1 MSKSWASY
9 PERSNAFWMW
19 IIRTIA
25 LRQGRLPARL
35 LLYPIT
41 LFFLIVARAQRK
53 ASRVYLSRV
62 LQRPASLWDV
72 ARHIHTFAATLVDR
86 VYLYTDQHD
95 RLDLRMQNRDV
106 VLDYLKAGQPVIIL
120 GSHLG
125 SYEVLR
131 AVSRF
136 RIHLPLKILMY
147 KDHNKTITG
156 MLNALNPDFSEMVI
170 ELGNPT
176 STLQV
181 YENLKAGN
189 FIGMLGD
196 RAGEKEKVTRCI
208 FLGREATFPAG
219 PILLAHACK
228 VPVILFFGLY
238 RGGNRYDI
246 FLEKLADRI
255 ELSRDRRDQEVQEW
269 MQRYADILEKYVRL
283 EPYNWFNFY
292 DFWNEYSAA
301 PQSETPQPKTPG
313 LNTAQPETEPPKTAP
328 PESNAP

>member
-1 MSKSWASY
+1 MSKSWASH
-9 PERSNAFWMW
+9 PERSNAFWLW

-62 LQRPASLWDV
+62 LQRRASLWDV
-72 ARHIHTFAATLVDR
+72 ARHIYTFAATLLDR
-86 VYLYTDQHD
+86 VYLFSGQHD
-95 RLDLRMQNRDV
+95 RLDLRVQNRDV
-106 VLDYLKAGQPVIIL
+106 VLDYLKAGQPAIIL

-131 AVSRF
+131 AMGRF
-136 RIHLPLKILMY
+136 RIQLPLKILMA

-156 MLNALNPDFSEMVI
+156 MLNALNPGFSEMVI
-170 ELGNPT
+170 ELGNSA

-181 YENLKAGN
+181 HDSLKAGY

-196 RAGEKEKVTRCI
+196 RPSDKEKVTRCR
-208 FLGREATFPAG
+208 FLGKVATFPAG

-238 RGGNRYDI
+238 RGGNRYDV
-246 FLEKLADRI
+246 FVEKFAERI
-255 ELSRDRRDQEVQEW
+255 ELTRERREQEVQEW

-283 EPYNWFNFY
+283 EPFNWFNFY
-292 DFWNEYSAA
+292 DFWNEYSGTPQQETA
-301 PQSETPQPKTPG
+301 PQKPA
-313 LNTAQPETEPPKTAP
+313 AQHTAP
-328 PESNAP
+328 PDTDAP